1 VGAFYSIFLSRTNIH
16 YGIKIMKIRDAQ
28 TTDTGIVIDPDD
40 DVDIIQHIN
49 FNELLYEGYSIYC
62 NAIYPYNYD

>member
-1 VGAFYSIFLSRTNIH
+1 
-16 YGIKIMKIRDAQ
+16 MKIRDAQ

-49 FNELLYEGYSIYC
+49 FNELLYEGYSLYC